1 MSKRGL
7 VLAVVLAGAG
17 ASPAFAQQPDAAL
30 QAKLKAQIEAAVAA
44 DADTR
49 APGTFSFSSKP
60 SKENGSHMIQLGA
73 GKQMVAVA
81 CETPCDVDLFLADR
95 NGEVSGN
102 DMSDEA
108 TPIIRVNPDRGVETM
123 LNVRMKACDAAAGC
137 SYAIGRFYAK

>member
-1 MSKRGL
+1 MKKRLLALACL
-7 VLAVVLAGAG
+7 V
-17 ASPAFAQQPDAAL
+17 ASPAFAQQPDATL

-60 SKENGSHMIQLGA
+60 GKAKENGSHFIQLGA
-73 GKQMVAVA
+73 GKQLVAVA

-102 DMSDEA
+102 DMSDAA
-108 TPIIRVNPDRGVETM
+108 TPIIRIEPGRGVEAM
-123 LNVRMKACDAAAGC
+123 LNVRMKTCDAPDGC